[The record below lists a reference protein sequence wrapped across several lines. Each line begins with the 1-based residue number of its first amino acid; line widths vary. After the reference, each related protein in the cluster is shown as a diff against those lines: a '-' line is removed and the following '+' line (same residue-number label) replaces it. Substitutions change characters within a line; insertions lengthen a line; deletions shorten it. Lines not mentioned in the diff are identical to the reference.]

1 MFGQLFRIVTAHRLT
16 IPPEIA
22 AVFRMLATIE
32 GTLTELAPD
41 LDLMTESRRI
51 AAALLT
57 DRVNPTLLKQAALDE
72 LASLTPI
79 LRRLPRR
86 LERITNAAEHGR
98 FAVNVRLLA
107 DERGR
112 ATITGLLHQVLV
124 AFLAGVT
131 GIMAVLLLAATF
143 LCYAFQFLSTMG
155 FLPTMLQERGLSP
168 RAAGGLTALVVIAN
182 AFGAV

>member
-1 MFGQLFRIVTAHRLT
+1 MLVGIDRADPLAVSDALLEIVPRPEEVDDAELERDLGRFLARHVVGGAAGSSGSAQMFGQLFRIVTAHRLT

-51 AAALLT
+51 AATLFT
-57 DRVNPTLLKQAALDE
+57 DRVTPTLLKQAALDE

-107 DERGR
+107 DERDR
-112 ATITGLLHQVLV
+112 ATV
-124 AFLAGVT
+124 
-131 GIMAVLLLAATF
+131 
-143 LCYAFQFLSTMG
+143 
-155 FLPTMLQERGLSP
+155 
-168 RAAGGLTALVVIAN
+168 TALR
-182 AFGAV
+182 